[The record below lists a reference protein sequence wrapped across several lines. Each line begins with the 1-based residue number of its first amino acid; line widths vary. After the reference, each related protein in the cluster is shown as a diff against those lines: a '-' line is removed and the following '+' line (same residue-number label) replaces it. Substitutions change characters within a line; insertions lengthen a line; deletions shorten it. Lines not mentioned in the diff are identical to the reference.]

1 MKSTAQGTLIGD
13 GTGKADAA
21 TLIRYAMSEPGV
33 ATVIVGPGSLANLKQ
48 NLKTAQTFTPLSK
61 EERRQL
67 ASRVSGSLFRITY
80 LQPGYRD
87 A

>member
-1 MKSTAQGTLIGD
+1 MESSSGTLRLTAEERD
-13 GTGKADAA
+13 
-21 TLIRYAMSEPGV
+21 R
-33 ATVIVGPGSLANLKQ
+33 SLANLKL

-80 LQPGYRD
+80 LQPGYWD